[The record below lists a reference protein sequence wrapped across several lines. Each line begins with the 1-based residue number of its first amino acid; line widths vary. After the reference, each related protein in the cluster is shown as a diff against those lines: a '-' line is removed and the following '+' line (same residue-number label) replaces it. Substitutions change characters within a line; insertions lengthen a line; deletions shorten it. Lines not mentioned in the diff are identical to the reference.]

1 MARRHGKKYEE
12 ALKKIEEALGSNGAS
27 VGGGAGLEPMKAVE
41 LVKDTSTAK
50 FDATVEAHVRLGVDV
65 RHADQQVRSS
75 VALPRGT
82 GKPVRV
88 AVFATGE
95 KAQEARDAGADQ
107 VGGDDLVQRVAGGW
121 TDFDVAVA
129 TPDMMSKVGP
139 LGRILGP
146 RGLMPNPKSGT
157 VTFDVGRA
165 VKEVK
170 GGRIEFRADKFGI
183 VHAPIGKAS
192 FEPEALYENFAAL
205 IDALNKSKPSAAK
218 GQYLKT
224 IYLSATMGP
233 SVPVDVKEAAKLTP
247 AS

>member
-1 MARRHGKKYEE
+1 MAKRHGKKYQE
-12 ALKKIEEALGSNGAS
+12 ALKKVEEALSQNGD
-27 VGGGAGLEPMKAVE
+27 AGLEPLKAVE
-41 LVKDTSTAK
+41 VARDTSTAK
-50 FDATVEAHVRLGVDV
+50 FDATVEAHVRLGIDV
-65 RHADQQVRSS
+65 RHADQQLRSA
-75 VALPRGT
+75 VTLPRGT
-82 GKPVRV
+82 GKNVRV
-88 AVFATGE
+88 AVFAAGE
-95 KAQEARDAGADQ
+95 KEREAKDAGADI
-107 VGGDDLVQRVAGGW
+107 VGGDDLVKRVSEGS
-121 TDFDVAVA
+121 TDFDVAIA

-192 FEPEALYENFAAL
+192 FDAEALHENFAAL
-205 IDALNKSKPSAAK
+205 IEALVKNKPSAAK

-224 IYLSATMGP
+224 IFLSSTMGP
-233 SVPVDVKEAAKLTP
+233 SVPVDVREAGKLTTG
-247 AS
+247 

>member
-1 MARRHGKKYEE
+1 MAKRHGKKYQE
-12 ALKKIEEALGSNGAS
+12 ALKKVEEALGQNGD
-27 VGGGAGLEPMKAVE
+27 AGLEPLKAVE
-41 LVKDTSTAK
+41 VARDTSTAK
-50 FDATVEAHVRLGVDV
+50 FDATVEAHVRLGIDV
-65 RHADQQVRSS
+65 RHADQQLRSA
-75 VALPRGT
+75 VTLPRGT
-82 GKPVRV
+82 GKNVRV
-88 AVFATGE
+88 AVFAAGE
-95 KAQEARDAGADQ
+95 KEREAKDAGADI
-107 VGGDDLVQRVAGGW
+107 VGGDDLVKRVSEGF
-121 TDFDVAVA
+121 TDFDVAIA

-192 FEPEALYENFAAL
+192 FDAEALHENFAAL
-205 IDALNKSKPSAAK
+205 IEALVKNKPSAAK

-224 IYLSATMGP
+224 IYLSSTMGP
-233 SVPVDVKEAAKLTP
+233 SVPVDVREAGKLTTG
-247 AS
+247 